1 MEGGEEKEKEKEA
14 VIKSNSSTPEGNV
27 ERGGEIKE
35 IQKKGEKEEEKET
48 IENRSSVEGKM
59 KEKVME
65 KPHENGIKEENL
77 TQDTSPMSLKI
88 INENQGNDFRA
99 EKDVSM
105 EVEAEVVL
113 ETVVKSERGAGCDG
127 GKEDTAMVVE
137 RLAMGGDGAG
147 PSFAQAV
154 EGEAEL
160 KIGGSEGA
168 STVVGV
174 NEGLSDNSMSR
185 LCCALILYGCP
196 LQISPK
202 AVEVTGA
209 EVGFSPA
216 VIPLSRLN
224 VLGIRVHAPD
234 TIVSSTETAG
244 DRDRDI
250 DMDKGGVETVGKIPM
265 FDVKNFCKISGIAVT
280 EKELSD
286 FYRHVWLPFCCSIF
300 KKNILLSHLYKRII
314 PSPMKKA
321 ADHHI
326 ATRGKYI
333 RAEALT

>member
-1 MEGGEEKEKEKEA
+1 MDGGEEKEKEKEA
-14 VIKSNSSTPEGNV
+14 VMKSNSSTPEGNV

-35 IQKKGEKEEEKET
+35 IEKKGEKEEEKEK
-48 IENRSSVEGKM
+48 IENRCRVEG
-59 KEKVME
+59 KVME
-65 KPHENGIKEENL
+65 KPHENGVKEENL
-77 TQDTSPMSLKI
+77 TQETSPMSLQI

-113 ETVVKSERGAGCDG
+113 ETVVKSERGAGCEG
-127 GKEDTAMVVE
+127 GKENTAMVVE

-234 TIVSSTETAG
+234 TIVSSTDTA
-244 DRDRDI
+244 RDRDI
-250 DMDKGGVETVGKIPM
+250 DMDMGGVETVGKIPM

>member
-14 VIKSNSSTPEGNV
+14 VMKSNSGTPEGNV

-35 IQKKGEKEEEKET
+35 IQKKGEKEEEKEK
-48 IENRSSVEGKM
+48 IENRGRVEG
-59 KEKVME
+59 KVME

-113 ETVVKSERGAGCDG
+113 ETVVKSEHGAGCEG

-168 STVVGV
+168 STDRKSVV
-174 NEGLSDNSMSR
+174 
-185 LCCALILYGCP
+185 
-196 LQISPK
+196 
-202 AVEVTGA
+202 
-209 EVGFSPA
+209 
-216 VIPLSRLN
+216 
-224 VLGIRVHAPD
+224 
-234 TIVSSTETAG
+234 
-244 DRDRDI
+244 
-250 DMDKGGVETVGKIPM
+250 
-265 FDVKNFCKISGIAVT
+265 
-280 EKELSD
+280 
-286 FYRHVWLPFCCSIF
+286 
-300 KKNILLSHLYKRII
+300 
-314 PSPMKKA
+314 
-321 ADHHI
+321 
-326 ATRGKYI
+326 
-333 RAEALT
+333 